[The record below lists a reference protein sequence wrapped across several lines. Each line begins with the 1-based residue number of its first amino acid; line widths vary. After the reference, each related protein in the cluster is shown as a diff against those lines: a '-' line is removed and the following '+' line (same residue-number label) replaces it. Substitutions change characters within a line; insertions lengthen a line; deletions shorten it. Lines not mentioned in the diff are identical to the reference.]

1 MPLSLAVI
9 FFEYFSDTIWKYFLF
24 EKKEDKLTNKSW
36 RNKIILDCFFQ
47 FSEKISEN
55 TVGQKFSNTISMML
69 MAVTIDN
76 MKKYFSS
83 KDLELIFL
91 NFANKIW
98 FSNKMPCCLI
108 IMRIIYINYLRER
121 KV

>member
-1 MPLSLAVI
+1 MI
-9 FFEYFSDTIWKYFLF
+9 FSFNFWK
-24 EKKEDKLTNKSW
+24 
-36 RNKIILDCFFQ
+36 
-47 FSEKISEN
+47 KISEN

-83 KDLELIFL
+83 KDLEWILL

-98 FSNKMPCCLI
+98 FFQQNGLLP
-108 IMRIIYINYLRER
+108 NYYEKNLYELPYR

>member
-1 MPLSLAVI
+1 
-9 FFEYFSDTIWKYFLF
+9 
-24 EKKEDKLTNKSW
+24 
-36 RNKIILDCFFQ
+36 
-47 FSEKISEN
+47 
-55 TVGQKFSNTISMML
+55 

-98 FSNKMPCCLI
+98 FSNKMACGLI
-108 IMRIIYINYLRER
+108 IMRRIYMSYLREKYR
-121 KV
+121 ENLESAPMN

>member
-9 FFEYFSDTIWKYFLF
+9 FLNIFQILSGNIFSL
-24 EKKEDKLTNKSW
+24 KKRRQINIKSW
-36 RNKIILDCFFQ
+36 RKKIILDFF
-47 FSEKISEN
+47 FNFWKKINEN